1 MQKITYSEC
10 RQKFTR
16 MLNKVSEDHAPLLI
30 TRERG
35 EDAVLM
41 SLSDFNAYAETAYLM
56 SSANNAAEL
65 SMAINDL
72 DNMKNIVKKD
82 IIE

>member
-1 MQKITYSEC
+1 MRKITYSEC
-10 RQKFTR
+10 RNNLASMIK
-16 MLNKVSEDHAPLLI
+16 KVNEDHAPLLI

-41 SLSDFNAYAETAYLM
+41 SLEDYNAYQETAYLM
-56 SSANNAAEL
+56 SSAKNAQAL
-65 SMAINDL
+65 SEAIDDL
-72 DNMKNIVKKD
+72 NKMKNYVKKD